1 MALAGQWRH
10 GSIVEEVAVEGV
22 SDQLGPGRALK
33 LLLDVSSVRFNRAD
47 RDVKLRAD
55 LSVRVPEGEQPR
67 TPTSRC
73 VRSSGGPF
81 GMVESVASAAPRRG
95 ARYVSPAATR
105 RTASIS
111 SASAE
116 SLRT

>member
-55 LSVRVPEGEQPR
+55 LSVRVPEGEHPQAPHSALCQIVGWPLRQGGERRERGPR
-67 TPTSRC
+67 AGRE
-73 VRSSGGPF
+73 VR
-81 GMVESVASAAPRRG
+81 V
-95 ARYVSPAATR
+95 
-105 RTASIS
+105 
-111 SASAE
+111 AE
-116 SLRT
+116 SDPPH